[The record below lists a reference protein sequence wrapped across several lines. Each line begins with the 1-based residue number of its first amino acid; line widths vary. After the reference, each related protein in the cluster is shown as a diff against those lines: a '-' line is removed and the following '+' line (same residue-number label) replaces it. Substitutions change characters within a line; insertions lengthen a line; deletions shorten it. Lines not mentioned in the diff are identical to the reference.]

1 MTEVEGAHAF
11 HAVVTTILSERIM
24 LFTRRTVAQVKLI
37 AIWGTNVFVFVEM
50 LRRGVFKGKSL
61 PEEEIDSGEE

>member
-1 MTEVEGAHAF
+1 
-11 HAVVTTILSERIM
+11 M